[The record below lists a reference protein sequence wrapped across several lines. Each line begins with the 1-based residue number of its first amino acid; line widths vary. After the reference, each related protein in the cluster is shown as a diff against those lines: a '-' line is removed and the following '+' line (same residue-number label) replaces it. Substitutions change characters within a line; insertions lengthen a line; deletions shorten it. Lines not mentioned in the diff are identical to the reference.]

1 MQHLNQIS
9 IRKIQCFK
17 NLRTADG
24 RVKFPDGGQAAAMA
38 GGSHFLWIPLV
49 LSVLFKAS
57 DNRHVHHGV
66 DTIISRTGNLE
77 VDHILSKFP
86 ITLLEG
92 IDPKNINVTSITL
105 KTCTDTK
112 EQLTLLNRQLQVTTH
127 HNSQLDEEAFALRR
141 DVRRLKLQ
149 LATCSSTASATV
161 YHTQL
166 HIKMEQ
172 LLERF
177 DNESFLI
184 LKIIPLTRE
193 VTTLQ
198 NRIKLT
204 TNSTEAEIRVQQKRL
219 QEKINNLNAM
229 KQQIER
235 SHSNST
241 LILLI
246 ISLQNQI
253 WDLEEEES
261 RRVESGLHW
270 DERITALQKQLDRA
284 ISELRG
290 EGDASSAMLELIS
303 VHSKTAAIQRHIS
316 FHIEKSR
323 TNDADYQR
331 QIRQKAELLK
341 KKILHL
347 NREESNTELTKEIL
361 NLQIEV
367 EDLRRLR
374 INAKSQTDSQLKELR
389 GFLEEERKR
398 QGNLQ
403 KQLEET
409 EFVQSQ
415 LVMRLIGMMKELR
428 ELPKDEQQ
436 QTTSTSQAAT
446 IQVLLQAK
454 EREYAEAQADIKEL
468 QRMLQLKSDK
478 CSGPNDR
485 HAYVNSEFEQKIGE
499 LNRTGDSKAALILNM
514 INLHEELKTLRVLIS
529 TTKHP
534 ERLLELQRQ
543 LQEKGV
549 ELTSRTADIERQIV
563 NPQIVLSIIELQN
576 EIWDL
581 QKTSTNGTTTK
592 RIKELQTRVDGLTD
606 ELINKGGENTKLML
620 KIVTLQVEQ
629 LQEQMSD
636 LQMVKT
642 TRVTQLEEDLST
654 KNNELQKYV
663 NELSEKNQ
671 ANDKLIL
678 SIADL
683 NTQLRQSQEEKQS
696 KGQTASATIAELREQ
711 LKIKVEEHFRDRD
724 EIKALENK
732 INQTEAQCSSFEQKL
747 KDLQNELDEKMKK
760 LQSESD
766 SVTSLALQVS
776 TLTLQQEELK
786 TQLRNTESK
795 GKIRELL
802 KQIEEKNIELAKKTE
817 DLKARSSQP
826 ERFLQIIAIQTEIE
840 TFVNTPAN
848 DTDYSKI
855 KALQDRLNSQIE
867 RIQDENNENTKL
879 VFKVLSHQ
887 EEIARLKKHE
897 ESQSKVLLEKI
908 KNLEN
913 ELEDVRN
920 QIIEK
925 TLHLDSSDMRIINQS
940 AQIMELHQKIKPL
953 ESEIS
958 NLKETN
964 ARNLAELQERM
975 NVTKRQLQDSEL
987 RLQHADGKSFNLIME
1002 IADLRAQLKGTRAS
1016 EAAVKNNIEMEQ
1028 QRFQTQQR
1036 ENRRLE
1042 NSNRDLKQEV
1052 NELKTCCNN
1061 DNARCEDLQ
1070 RQLRQNLED
1079 AERLEQQLQ
1088 EMGAELKQLQQD
1100 SEEQTRESDKLLY
1113 KYLKLQDE
1121 YQKRQPQQSQDVV
1134 QNLQQQLLEKD
1145 ATLKQLQQELQEQA
1159 ADIYRL
1165 QEINKG
1171 KVTLD
1176 PNTANPRIALSADK
1190 TEMSTG
1196 EEVQNLPD
1204 HPGRFNVVLAALGE
1218 TGFSSGRNY
1227 WEVSVAGKLCYHL
1240 GMASESAPRKGTIM
1254 FSPSNGFWTIVRNKQ
1269 GQVRAIDKLP
1279 VTIPV
1284 QTQPLKLG
1292 ILLDYKMGQVSF
1304 YDAGVR
1310 SHIYTFQS
1318 QTFRDKMYPFINF
1331 CVEDA
1336 EGQTPIVLITP
1347 RSADWMK

>member
-1 MQHLNQIS
+1 
-9 IRKIQCFK
+9 
-17 NLRTADG
+17 
-24 RVKFPDGGQAAAMA
+24 MA

-105 KTCTDTK
+105 KTC
-112 EQLTLLNRQLQVTTH
+112 
-127 HNSQLDEEAFALRR
+127 
-141 DVRRLKLQ
+141 
-149 LATCSSTASATV
+149 TV

-436 QTTSTSQAAT
+436 QTTSTSQAAIPAIGESVDDLT
-446 IQVLLQAK
+446 SSFQMT
-454 EREYAEAQADIKEL
+454 EL

-606 ELINKGGENTKLML
+606 ELINKGGENT
-620 KIVTLQVEQ
+620 
-629 LQEQMSD
+629 
-636 LQMVKT
+636 
-642 TRVTQLEEDLST
+642 
-654 KNNELQKYV
+654 
-663 NELSEKNQ
+663 
-671 ANDKLIL
+671 KLIL

-1171 KVTLD
+1171 LLDKQKDVDDRTIHSWKVTLD

>member
-795 GKIRELL
+795 GKIR
-802 KQIEEKNIELAKKTE
+802 
-817 DLKARSSQP
+817 
-826 ERFLQIIAIQTEIE
+826 
-840 TFVNTPAN
+840 
-848 DTDYSKI
+848 
-855 KALQDRLNSQIE
+855 ALQDRLNSQIE

-1171 KVTLD
+1171 LLDKQKDVDDRTIHSWKVTLD

>member
-454 EREYAEAQADIKEL
+454 EREYAEAQADIK
-468 QRMLQLKSDK
+468 
-478 CSGPNDR
+478 
-485 HAYVNSEFEQKIGE
+485 
-499 LNRTGDSKAALILNM
+499 
-514 INLHEELKTLRVLIS
+514 
-529 TTKHP
+529 
-534 ERLLELQRQ
+534 ELQRQ

-1171 KVTLD
+1171 LLDKQKDVDDRTIHSWKVTLD